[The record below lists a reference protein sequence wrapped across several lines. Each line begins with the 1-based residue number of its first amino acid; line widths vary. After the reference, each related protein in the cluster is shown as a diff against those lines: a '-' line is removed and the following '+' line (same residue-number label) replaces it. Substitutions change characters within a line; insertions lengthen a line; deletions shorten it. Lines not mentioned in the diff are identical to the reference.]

1 MDNTLCSLAYITS
14 LWEKKQDIFDTYI
27 PLFCQC
33 IVEYWD
39 RASLISHIQAKE
51 WIDKRYGLSN
61 LTYGAAKTIM
71 SKMVNKGI
79 LGKSN
84 GEYKVLK
91 SEVTKNLRTQDI
103 DFEKEITIL
112 CKNITEYAQSVFNQ
126 AITEESIMSG
136 VMLFVDTYAAD
147 LILRKTEIFKEKL
160 EHVRESKKAKYII
173 SRYVIDSQEKGETYV
188 FKILVQI
195 ARGYLLTNVVSFADL
210 ESFVG
215 NLNNVKIALDAPI
228 IYNLLNL
235 NGDANYKMSCELMD
249 ILKKN
254 GAKFMIFYENE
265 NEVIQTINDAINRL
279 TSKDYNLKYSSRLLR
294 TAVREPYTS
303 GYLQTK
309 LNELDTLYK
318 QYDIVTEDAPE
329 SQKGYQEVDMQK
341 LKDIIVSI
349 YTSNGKRKLRKYL
362 DDTIDIDV
370 DTISYIFRIRGNQ
383 NARNL
388 KQSKAILVSTNKAIA
403 YASASNSISK
413 VQHVIPACVT
423 DVFLSTIMW
432 RNFPSACNSLNQL
445 LLMSEC
451 YTNVELDDNLFQL
464 FYQELENKY
473 KSNSITKEQY
483 ATTATSRLVSSLL
496 EKKTFNDPE
505 LFTDMT
511 LTEIIQEVQE
521 DMEQTLQDERDART
535 SDKEQ
540 YLAQTNRDEKHV
552 GRISLTLARGIYWI
566 LWICFAAAFI
576 LVKGW
581 DIRAYDYLDWELYV
595 CLAVLLFS
603 AWFGLFNHGQ
613 IIPSK
618 LRIIEVLDRFIF
630 RRIMGRDRS
639 EDLSSNG

>member
-39 RASLISHIQAKE
+39 GASSISHIQAKD

-71 SKMVNKGI
+71 SKMANKGI
-79 LGKSN
+79 LANSN
-84 GEYKVLK
+84 GEYKVFIT
-91 SEVTKNLRTQDI
+91 EVTKNLRTQDI
-103 DFEKEITIL
+103 DFEKEMTIL
-112 CKNITEYAQSVFNQ
+112 CKNITEYAQSVFNLT
-126 AITEESIMSG
+126 ITEGSIMSG
-136 VMLFVDTYAAD
+136 IMLFVDTYAAD
-147 LILRKTEIFKEKL
+147 LILKKTEIFKEKL

-173 SRYVIDSQEKGETYV
+173 SRYVIDSQEKGDTDV
-188 FKILVQI
+188 FKLLVQI
-195 ARGYLLTNVVSFADL
+195 ARGYLLTNVVSFTDL
-210 ESFVG
+210 ESYVG
-215 NLNNVKIALDAPI
+215 KLNNVKIALDAPI

-254 GAKFMIFYENE
+254 GAKFIIFYENE
-265 NEVIQTINDAINRL
+265 NEVIQTINDAISRL

-294 TAVREPYTS
+294 TAVRESYS
-303 GYLQTK
+303 IGYLQSK

-318 QYDIVTEDAPE
+318 QYEIVTEDAPE
-329 SQKGYQEVDMQK
+329 SQKGYQEVEMKK

-349 YTSNGKRKLRKYL
+349 YTGNGKRKLRKYL
-362 DDTIDIDV
+362 EDTIDIDV

-403 YASASNSISK
+403 FASTSKSISK
-413 VQHVIPACVT
+413 VQHIIPACVT
-423 DVFLSTIMW
+423 DVLLSTIMW

-451 YTNVELDDNLFQL
+451 YTNVELDDNLFQV
-464 FYQELENKY
+464 FYQELEKKY
-473 KSNSITKEQY
+473 KSKSITKEQY
-483 ATTATSRLVSSLL
+483 ATTATSRLVTSLL

-535 SDKEQ
+535 SDREQ
-540 YLAQTNRDEKHV
+540 YLAQINKDEKHV
-552 GRISLTLARGIYWI
+552 GRLSLFLARGMYWL
-566 LWICFAAAFI
+566 LWLCCASIF
-576 LVKGW
+576 LKVKGW
-581 DIRAYDYLDWELYV
+581 DVRAYDYLDWKLYV
-595 CLAVLLFS
+595 CIAAFLFT
-603 AWFGLFNHGQ
+603 AWFGLFNHAQ

-618 LRIIEVLDRFIF
+618 LRIIGFLDRFIF
-630 RRIMGRDRS
+630 RLLMGRDRS
-639 EDLSSNG
+639 EDKSSKS